1 MDVKAA
7 QVDAFLAKPPDSL
20 RLALIYGPDTG
31 LVRER
36 AKRLTQAVVP
46 DLLDPFRLVEV
57 TGDQLAADPARLNDE
72 AAAIAFGGGRR
83 VVRIEGA
90 GNRQADIVKAFLDDP
105 VGDALVIV
113 EADGLPRGAKLR
125 AAAEKSP
132 IAAALPCY
140 ADEGRRLEEV
150 IRETLAGDG
159 LQVSPEAIAYLADNL
174 GNDRMTTRSEL
185 TKLALYARPRD
196 GAERGPVTLQ
206 EAAACVGDNA
216 ALTLQNLAD
225 VVAQGDP
232 KAAERILTLVFNEG
246 VAAVGVIRVLTGHF
260 NKLLLAH
267 VRLGRGEAAA
277 RVFPSVGLR
286 AAGPRLAQLQAQL
299 SGWSENGL
307 RRAVG
312 RLVEA
317 ETHCK
322 TTGLPANVMCARA
335 VSALAG
341 LARQEKNRRGQR

>member
-7 QVDAFLAKPPDSL
+7 QVDAFIAKPPETL

-36 AKRLTQAVVP
+36 SKKLAVSIVH
-46 DLLDPFRLVEV
+46 DLSDPFRLVDM
-57 TGDQLAADPARLNDE
+57 TGDQLSADPARLNDE

-83 VVRIEGA
+83 VVRIENA
-90 GNRQADIVKAFLDDP
+90 GNRQADIVKSFLEAP

-113 EADGLPRGAKLR
+113 EAEALQRNAKLR
-125 AAAEKSP
+125 VAAEKSP

-150 IRETLAGDG
+150 IRETLRSDG
-159 LQVSPEAIAYLADNL
+159 LDVAPDAVAYLAENL

-185 TKLALYARPRD
+185 TKLALFARPPD
-196 GAERGPVTLQ
+196 GGSRGPVTLT
-206 EAAACVGDNA
+206 EAAACVGDNS
-216 ALTLQNLAD
+216 ALTLQSLCD
-225 VVAQGDP
+225 VVAGGDP
-232 KAAERILTLVFNEG
+232 KGAERILTLVFNEG
-246 VAAVGVIRVLTGHF
+246 MAPVGVVRVLTGHF
-260 NKLLLAH
+260 DKLLMAQI
-267 VRLGRGEAAA
+267 RLSRGEPAQ

-286 AAGPRLAQLQAQL
+286 AAGPRLSQLQAQL
-299 SGWSENGL
+299 SGWSEAGL
-307 RRAVG
+307 RRAIG

-317 ETHCK
+317 EIHCK
-322 TTGLPANVMCARA
+322 TTGLPAQVMCARA

-341 LARQEKNRRGQR
+341 LGRQEKARRGRR

>member
-1 MDVKAA
+1 MDVKAGA
-7 QVDAFLAKPPDSL
+7 VDGFLAKPPDNL

-36 AKRLTQAVVP
+36 AKRLSRVIVP
-46 DLLDPFRLVEV
+46 DAADPFRLVEM
-57 TGDQLAADPARLNDE
+57 TGDQLLADPARLNDE

-83 VVRIEGA
+83 VVRIENA
-90 GNRQADIVKAFLDDP
+90 GNRQADIVKSFLDNP
-105 VGDALVIV
+105 VGDALIIV
-113 EADGLPRGAKLR
+113 EADSLPKSAKLR
-125 AAAEKSP
+125 AAAEKSG

-140 ADEGRRLEEV
+140 ADEGRRLDDV
-150 IRETLAGDG
+150 IRESLAAEG
-159 LQVSPEAIAYLADNL
+159 LQAAPDTIAYLAENL

-196 GAERGPVTLQ
+196 GEARGPVTVE
-206 EAAACVGDNA
+206 EAAACVGDNT

-225 VVAQGDP
+225 VVAMGDP
-232 KAAERILTLVFNEG
+232 KAAERILTLIFNEG
-246 VAAVGVIRVLTGHF
+246 IAAVGVVRVLSQHF
-260 NKLLLAH
+260 NKLLLAR
-267 VRLGRGEAAA
+267 VRLSRGEQAP

-286 AAGPRLAQLQAQL
+286 AQGPRLGQLQAQL
-299 SGWSENGL
+299 NGWSEGGL

-312 RLVEA
+312 RLLEA

-341 LARQEKNRRGQR
+341 LGRQEKRRQARR

>member
-7 QVDAFLAKPPDSL
+7 AVDGFLAKPPEKL

-36 AKRLTQAVVP
+36 AKQLTKSIVP
-46 DLLDPFRLVEV
+46 DLSDPFRLVSM
-57 TGDQLAADPARLNDE
+57 TGDQLSADPARLNDE
-72 AAAIAFGGGRR
+72 AAAMAFGGGRR
-83 VVRIEGA
+83 VVRIENA
-90 GNRQADIVKAFLDDP
+90 GNRQAAIVASFLEDP

-113 EADGLPRGAKLR
+113 EAELLQKGAKLR

-140 ADEGRRLEEV
+140 ADEGGRLDKV
-150 IRETLAGDG
+150 IRETLAAEG
-159 LQVSPEAIAYLADNL
+159 LQATEEATAFLAENL

-185 TKLALYARPRD
+185 LKLALYARNPD
-196 GAERGPVTLQ
+196 GKERGPITLE
-206 EAAACVGDNA
+206 EAAICVGDNA

-225 VVAQGDP
+225 AVASGNP

-246 VAAVGVIRVLTGHF
+246 TAAVGVIRVLTLHF
-260 NKLLLAH
+260 NKLLLA
-267 VRLGRGEAAA
+267 RRRIDNGEAAP

-286 AAGPRLAQLQAQL
+286 AQGPRLAQLQGQL
-299 SGWSENGL
+299 KGWREGAL
-307 RRAVG
+307 RRAVS
-312 RLVEA
+312 RLLEA
-317 ETHCK
+317 EVHCK

-341 LARQEKNRRGQR
+341 LGRQEKNRQNRR